1 MDPGGGR
8 ERRDSTSSTDSWSI
22 VNRSSSAASSHLS
35 SSISYCSS
43 PRVEELEDD
52 VQASDCDSELTTE
65 DSDLEIEDEMMQED
79 IMDETEGEYSDEE
92 QEDEDE
98 EEDADYDKM
107 SAEEAEAEGE
117 EQSLHYVPPEYSA
130 TLLDNLGQSPYGR
143 VLGEH
148 LPSAL
153 AGLLTIAS
161 IGISLSVFTNQEPV
175 SRRIVMDECS
185 LQSYAAMGPRVYRPL
200 QLQADWLRQ
209 FKLQPAKNESRLPVV
224 VCLLRRFDNNRL
236 GTKSTKRSIRG
247 CREGRIRAIDA
258 AMENAG
264 NSQKERSLDNTL
276 EHLGGLLLPKRA
288 SPTISTRCSTTGS
301 LHPNPTPQAPEFT
314 AEAKPTLSH
323 IPFRPTTPRARTPTV
338 VRPVPPTPARPA
350 PPVSWRRRHNK
361 HKKTVPLQ
369 VCPKIVN
376 PAPKPKQRR
385 VLPPRPIKKLHKR
398 TQLLKVAPLQNQ
410 CPRATNVSMKPT
422 KSKYLA
428 PPPRH
433 IVKHHKQRKPFS
445 PVQPSYQPCK
455 PLPQPQPTWQ
465 PRRKFGDV
473 LLRGSEGQV
482 RLTPSMPKKKL
493 RRSKVMERGLIRRQ

>member
-43 PRVEELEDD
+43 PRAEELEDD
-52 VQASDCDSELTTE
+52 VQVSDCDSELTTE

-79 IMDETEGEYSDEE
+79 IMDETEGEE
-92 QEDEDE
+92 QEDEDEDEEEE

-117 EQSLHYVPPEYSA
+117 QQSLHYVPPEYSA

-224 VCLLRRFDNNRL
+224 EPKAPKDLFGAAVKGEFERLTLQWKTPETAKKSEVSTTHLNISGDYCFRNGPRR
-236 GTKSTKRSIRG
+236 
-247 CREGRIRAIDA
+247 
-258 AMENAG
+258 
-264 NSQKERSLDNTL
+264 RSLL
-276 EHLGGLLLPKRA
+276 VVPRPEVCIPIQL
-288 SPTISTRCSTTGS
+288 
-301 LHPNPTPQAPEFT
+301 PQAPEFT